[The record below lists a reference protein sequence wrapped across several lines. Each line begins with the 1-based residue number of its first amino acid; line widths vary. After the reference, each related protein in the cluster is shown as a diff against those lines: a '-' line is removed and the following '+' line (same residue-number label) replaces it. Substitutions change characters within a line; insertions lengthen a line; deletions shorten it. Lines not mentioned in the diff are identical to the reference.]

1 MSAPRDSL
9 RPIGCAIGVLVAMAL
24 AAPLFALDVPFFATI
39 PSGVATSG
47 VGALPAGTSMPW
59 LEALVDVRRFGSA
72 VDRSANVVL
81 LLAVVFVPL
90 LFRMRRSVRAVVAV
104 FAGWL
109 VAGVAC
115 AFVGECSRPSRDWVG
130 KVAAAREAGQDVQA
144 WFPPLPYAPSTVDV
158 AHGRERPSAR
168 HPLGTDSIGRDVLVR
183 VLYGA
188 RTSIATGLLATSI
201 ALIVGVLL
209 GAIAGARRGAADA
222 VVLRLIE
229 VTACFPGFLLVM
241 TWVALAEKT
250 SLYAV
255 MTILGLTG
263 WPTIARLV
271 RAEFLR
277 QSELEYRVAATALGA
292 PWWRVILV
300 HLLPNA
306 WSPVLVAAA
315 FSVSGAILAES
326 GLAFLNLGDPT
337 LASWGELLRQ
347 GRETGMLHLI
357 LAPGFLIFLTVTGMN
372 RLASVLRDRFDPRR
386 SEDVR

>member
-1 MSAPRDSL
+1 MSGPSTPLHR
-9 RPIGCAIGVLVAMAL
+9 IGAAIGVLVAIAL
-24 AAPLFALDVPFFATI
+24 AAPLLALDVPFVATI
-39 PSGVATSG
+39 PDGVATTG
-47 VGALPAGTSMPW
+47 VGALPEGTTLPW
-59 LEALVDVRRFGSA
+59 FEALVDVRRFGSA

-81 LLAVVFVPL
+81 LLSIVFVPL
-90 LFRMRRSVRAVVAV
+90 WIRLRRSARAVVV
-104 FAGWL
+104 VIGSWL
-109 VAGVAC
+109 VVGVTC
-115 AFVGECSRPSRDWVG
+115 AYVCECSRPSRDWVG
-130 KVAAAREAGQDVQA
+130 KVAAAREAGQEVRA
-144 WFPPLPYAPSTVDV
+144 WFPVWPYGPSTIDV

-168 HPLGTDSIGRDVLVR
+168 HPLGTDAIGRDVLVR
-183 VLYGA
+183 ALYGA
-188 RTSIATGLLATSI
+188 RTSIATGLLATTI
-201 ALIVGVLL
+201 ALFVGVLL
-209 GAIAGARRGAADA
+209 GAIAGARRGFADA
-222 VVLRLIE
+222 IVLRLIE

-241 TWVALAEKT
+241 TWVALAERT

-292 PWWRVILV
+292 PWWRVIVV

-337 LASWGELLRQ
+337 VASWGELLRQ

>member
-1 MSAPRDSL
+1 MTRSRDPLVSL
-9 RPIGCAIGVLVAMAL
+9 GRAIVVLVALAL
-24 AAPLFALDVPFFATI
+24 AAPLLALDVPFYASI
-39 PSGVATSG
+39 PTGVATTG
-47 VGALPAGTSMPW
+47 VGAVPEGVSLPW
-59 LEALVDVRRFGSA
+59 FDALVDVRRFASA
-72 VDRSANVVL
+72 VDRSANVAL
-81 LLAVVFVPL
+81 LLSIVFVPL
-90 LFRMRRSVRAVVAV
+90 LVRFRRSPRAIV
-104 FAGWL
+104 FGACAWL
-109 VAGVAC
+109 LAGVAG
-115 AFVGECSRPSRDWVG
+115 AFVCECSRPSHDWVG
-130 KVAAAREAGQDVQA
+130 KVAAARAAGQDVRA
-144 WFPPLPYAPSTVDV
+144 VFPPLAFAPTTID
-158 AHGRERPSAR
+158 AGHGREPPSAR

-201 ALIVGVLL
+201 AVVVGVLL
-209 GAIAGARRGAADA
+209 GAIAGARRGLADA
-222 VVLRLIE
+222 VILRLIE

-241 TWVALAEKT
+241 TWVALAERT

-277 QSELEYRVAATALGA
+277 QADLEYRVAATALGA
-292 PWWRVILV
+292 PWWRVVVV

-306 WSPVLVAAA
+306 CSPVLVAAA

-357 LAPGFLIFLTVTGMN
+357 LAPGFLIFVTVTVMN

-386 SEDVR
+386 CEDVR

>member
-1 MSAPRDSL
+1 MSGTRGPL
-9 RPIGCAIGVLVAMAL
+9 RRIGQAILALVAVAV

-39 PSGVATSG
+39 PAGIATTG
-47 VGALPAGTSMPW
+47 VGALPEGTSMPW

-81 LLAVVFVPL
+81 LLSIVFVPL
-90 LFRMRRSVRAVVAV
+90 WIRLRRSARAVVAV
-104 FAGWL
+104 IASWL
-109 VAGVAC
+109 LVGVALAYVC
-115 AFVGECSRPSRDWVG
+115 ECSRPSHDWVG
-130 KVAAAREAGQDVQA
+130 KVAAAREAGQDVRA
-144 WFPPLPYAPSTVDV
+144 WFPPLPYGPSTIDV
-158 AHGRERPSAR
+158 AHGRERPSER
-168 HPLGTDSIGRDVLVR
+168 HPLGTDAIGRDVLTR

-201 ALIVGVLL
+201 ALVVGVLL
-209 GAIAGARRGAADA
+209 GAIAGARRGWADA
-222 VVLRLIE
+222 GVLRLIE

-241 TWVALAEKT
+241 TWVALAERT

-292 PWWRVILV
+292 PWWRVIVV

-337 LASWGELLRQ
+337 VASWGELLRQ

-357 LAPGFLIFLTVTGMN
+357 LAPGFLIFLTVAGMN

>member
-1 MSAPRDSL
+1 MNASQDPL
-9 RPIGCAIGVLVAMAL
+9 RRIGRAIAVLVALAL
-24 AAPLFALDVPFFATI
+24 AAPLLALDVPFYASI
-39 PSGVATSG
+39 PAGIATSG
-47 VGALPAGTSMPW
+47 VGALPEGTSLPW
-59 LEALVDVRRFGSA
+59 FEALVDVRRFGSA
-72 VDRSANVVL
+72 VDRSANVAL
-81 LLAVVFVPL
+81 LLALVFVPL
-90 LFRMRRSVRAVVAV
+90 LVMLRRSPRAVVAT

-109 VAGVAC
+109 VAGVSI
-115 AFVGECSRPSRDWVG
+115 AFVCECSRPSRDWVG
-130 KVAAAREAGQDVQA
+130 KVAAARAAGQDVSA
-144 WFPPLPYAPSTVDV
+144 VFPPLPYAPWTTDV
-158 AHGRERPSAR
+158 AHGRERPSAH
-168 HPLGTDSIGRDVLVR
+168 HPLGTDGIGRDVLTR
-183 VLYGA
+183 VVYGA

-201 ALIVGVLL
+201 ALVVGVLL
-209 GAIAGARRGAADA
+209 GAIAGSRRGIADV

-241 TWVALAEKT
+241 TWVALAETT

-277 QSELEYRVAATALGA
+277 QAELEYRVAATALGS
-292 PWWRVILV
+292 PWWRVVAV

-337 LASWGELLRQ
+337 VASWGELLRQ

-357 LAPGFLIFLTVTGMN
+357 LAPGVLIFLTVTAMN

-386 SEDVR
+386 SEEVR